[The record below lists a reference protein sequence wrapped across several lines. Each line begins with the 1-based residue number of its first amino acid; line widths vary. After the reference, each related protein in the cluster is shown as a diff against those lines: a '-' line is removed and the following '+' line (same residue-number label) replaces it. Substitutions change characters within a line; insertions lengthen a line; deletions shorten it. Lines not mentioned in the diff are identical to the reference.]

1 MIGISFMKGLILDI
15 LANIMFKCKSPFFIF
30 LAILRKYMLLQL
42 HTNENLHMYYT
53 W

>member
-1 MIGISFMKGLILDI
+1 MKGLILDI
-15 LANIMFKCKSPFFIF
+15 LANIIIRLNVKVFCFIF
-30 LAILRKYMLLQL
+30 LAILRKNMLLQL